1 MTRPHDARVLVVGYD
16 GSPTARRALSLAADR
31 TGARG
36 RLVVVYAFHAP
47 PEWEGRPYYQ
57 RNLDAHQ
64 AHGREVLAEVEQED
78 FGVPVE
84 TDLVE
89 GPPAGALAEVADA
102 RDADEIV
109 VGSRGFSRFRAT
121 LGSTSHE
128 LLHQTRWPVLV
139 VPPEDAGQ

>member
-1 MTRPHDARVLVVGYD
+1 RPHDARVIVVGYD

-31 TGARG
+31 TGPG
-36 RLVVVYAFHAP
+36 GQLVVVHAFSAP

-64 AHGREVLAEVEQED
+64 AHGREVLAEVERED
-78 FGVPVE
+78 LGVPVE

-89 GPPAGALAEVADA
+89 GSPARALIQVAEA

-109 VGSRGFSRFRAT
+109 VGSRGFGRFRAA
-121 LGSTSHE
+121 LGSTSHQ
-128 LLHQTRWPVLV
+128 LLHETRWPVLV
-139 VPPEDAGQ
+139 VPAEDASR